1 MVAVIDMEPIRER
14 FSAVAPF
21 LDERGRRL
29 VAAAEAFAAGYGG
42 IAAVAT
48 ATGMAPSTIGRGL
61 KELAQDEPSE
71 RVRRPGAGRKP
82 AIAKDPRLLP
92 DLEALVEPT
101 TRGDPQAPL
110 RWTCKSVRRLAQ
122 ALQAQG
128 HQVSRTLVAELLNAA
143 GYSLQGNRKTK
154 EGDSH
159 PDRDAQFADIN
170 TQVATALA
178 EQQPV
183 ISVDT
188 KKKEL
193 VGDFRN
199 HGREYR
205 PQGYPEEVRVHD
217 FLIKERGRAVP
228 YGVYDLAAN
237 SGWVSVGVDHDTA
250 AFAVNSIRQWW
261 RNVGRVRYPN
271 ATRLLIT
278 ATPAPAKAG
287 GGGSN
292 GSRVRLWK
300 RELQK
305 LANELGLDIVVS
317 HLPPGTSKWNKIGVS
332 RTRRQRKEMW
342 SCPRDEGWPLEAGSQ
357 VQASNHCKLRSSRA
371 MVVSVAAKGGTT
383 SRQVGSGEAS
393 ASKPLITCAKSIDDV
408 KTGGV
413 IFSRDKLGGCPE
425 DCPSGIRHVSGAK
438 PDQALVRN
446 VRTCRADGKGDVQ
459 AAETARTR
467 VPMRGTGAE
476 RPIVGLKVV

>member
-1 MVAVIDMEPIRER
+1 MVAVIDIEPIRER

-42 IAAVAT
+42 IAAVAM
-48 ATGMAPSTIGRGL
+48 ATGVAPSTIGRGL
-61 KELAQDEPSE
+61 KELAQDEPPASA
-71 RVRRPGAGRKP
+71 RAGSPPRIRRPGAGRQRT
-82 AIAKDPRLLP
+82 ISKDPRLLP

-101 TRGDPQAPL
+101 TRGDPQSPL
-110 RWTCKSVRRLAQ
+110 RWTCKSVRHLAQ

-128 HQVSRTLVAELLNAA
+128 HAVSRTF
-143 GYSLQGNRKTK
+143 GY
-154 EGDSH
+154 
-159 PDRDAQFADIN
+159 IN
-170 TQVATALA
+170 TQVTTALA
-178 EQQPV
+178 EEQPV

-193 VGDFRN
+193 IGDFRN
-199 HGREYR
+199 NGREYR
-205 PQGYPEEVRVHD
+205 PQGNPEEVRVHD
-217 FLIKERGRAVP
+217 FLIKELGRAVP

-261 RNVGRVRYPN
+261 RNLGRARYPN

-317 HLPPGTSKWNKIGVS
+317 HLPPGTSKWNKVEHRLFSFI
-332 RTRRQRKEMW
+332 
-342 SCPRDEGWPLEAGSQ
+342 SQ
-357 VQASNHCKLRSSRA
+357 NWRA
-371 MVVSVAAKGGTT
+371 
-383 SRQVGSGEAS
+383 
-393 ASKPLITCAKSIDDV
+393 KPLVSYRVIVELISATTT
-408 KTGGV
+408 KTGLTVHCQLDIGQY
-413 IFSRDKLGGCPE
+413 
-425 DCPSGIRHVSGAK
+425 PSGIVVSDAEMAAINIKRAEFHGEWNYTIS
-438 PDQALVRN
+438 PNDHPPNRAL
-446 VRTCRADGKGDVQ
+446 
-459 AAETARTR
+459 
-467 VPMRGTGAE
+467 
-476 RPIVGLKVV
+476 IS